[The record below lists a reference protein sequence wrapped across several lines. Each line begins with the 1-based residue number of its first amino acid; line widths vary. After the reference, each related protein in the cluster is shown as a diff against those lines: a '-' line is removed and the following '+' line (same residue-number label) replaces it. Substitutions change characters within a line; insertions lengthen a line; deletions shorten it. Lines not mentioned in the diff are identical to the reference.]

1 MFMMNQHYICRGK
14 KPYQQYQ
21 FRCIIPKDLE
31 DRFSTREFR
40 VSLRSSLY
48 SHCKIIS
55 TNLHNISQHLFREFR
70 QGKMKDITLDDVKDI
85 LRIEVRKSLLH
96 IHHYELGTNVFS
108 KDKLNESI
116 SKTIKE
122 EERLRDRLEKDYKE
136 TVELIEREVDKIL
149 ITQDIEPDNKSIEY
163 KGLVRRW
170 IELKLMRQDWK
181 RDLLNET
188 GKNDEDFK
196 NEIEEKWKLSL
207 WDNVDDVIIPPIIEG
222 DIPEPQEPY
231 LVNSQ
236 SIEVKYNK
244 VKSSS
249 SPFFSTL
256 YPKHLEEMR
265 RNRRRQDTIGETE
278 GTYQELIELIGD
290 KPVGDYTNVD
300 GRDYRNIL
308 SKLPKNRKRTKKYKN
323 KTLKEILSMK
333 VPVGDRITTET
344 QMKLTSR
351 MTSLW
356 NYLIDEYPEYVDVNV
371 FKKKS
376 VGKSIR
382 KRKDKKESFTDDDLH
397 IIFHHKNYL
406 PYIFENPFSKIKY
419 PYYWIPIL
427 GCLTGCRLEELCMM
441 RVKDIIKV
449 DGVWVY
455 RIREEGE
462 YGEEET
468 KVKNPY
474 SERDVPLHSVLV
486 DTLGFIKYVNH
497 IKKLG
502 EERVFY
508 ELLKIKNKYQKYVGR
523 FFNDRYL
530 KKIGLKDTGR
540 SISFHSMRHS
550 VETHL
555 TNQNVNPRMI
565 DGLQGHSQ
573 KGIGG
578 SVYMK
583 GVKPEVLMK
592 ECVDK
597 IDWGID
603 WENLKV
609 DWKQRIQS

>member
-48 SHCKIIS
+48 SHSKIIS

-70 QGKMKDITLDDVKDI
+70 QGKMKDITLEDVKNI
-85 LRIEVRKSLLH
+85 LRIEVRKSLLY
-96 IHHYELGTNVFS
+96 IHHYEYGTNVYDE
-108 KDKLNESI
+108 DKLNESI
-116 SKTIKE
+116 SKIDNE
-122 EERLRDRLEKDYKE
+122 EEKIKDGLKKNNYKD
-136 TVELIEREVDKIL
+136 TIELIGNEIDKIL
-149 ITQDIEPDNKSIEY
+149 ITQDLEPNKNNIEY

-170 IELKLMRQDWK
+170 IDLKLIRQNWK
-181 RDLLNET
+181 RDLLTNS
-188 GKNDEDFK
+188 GKTDEDFR
-196 NEIEEKWKLSL
+196 NELDEKWKLGL
-207 WDNVDDVIIPPIIEG
+207 FGEEYNKEGVVKKFEDYEEPITK
-222 DIPEPQEPY
+222 
-231 LVNSQ
+231 
-236 SIEVKYNK
+236 EVKSKSGSPSPLFSK
-244 VKSSS
+244 V
-249 SPFFSTL
+249 
-256 YPKHLEEMR
+256 YPKHLEEMK

-290 KPVGDYTNVD
+290 KPVSDYTNVD
-300 GRDYRNIL
+300 GRDYRNTL
-308 SKLPKNRKRTKKYKN
+308 SKLPKNRKRVKKYKN
-323 KTLKEILSMK
+323 KTLKEILSMNI
-333 VPVGDRITTET
+333 PVGDRITVDT

-376 VGKSIR
+376 LGKSRR
-382 KRKDKKESFTDDDLH
+382 KRKDKKESFTEDDLH

-427 GCLTGCRLEELCMM
+427 GCLTGCRLEEISMM
-441 RVKDIIKV
+441 RTKDIIKIN
-449 DGVWVY
+449 GVWVY
-455 RIREEGE
+455 RIVEEGE

-474 SERDVPLHSVLV
+474 SERDIPLHSVLV

-502 EERVFY
+502 KERVFY
-508 ELLKIKNKYQKYVGR
+508 ELPKIKNKYQKYVGR

-540 SISFHSMRHS
+540 SVSFHSMRHS

-592 ECVDK
+592 ECVEK

-609 DWKQRIQS
+609 DWKQRI